1 MSDRDTV
8 PDVDPVHA
16 YHGLQALENEASMK
30 EVLVGIAGLTLVL
43 HGDEGSAVI
52 RASA

>member
-1 MSDRDTV
+1 MSTMDFR
-8 PDVDPVHA
+8 
-16 YHGLQALENEASMK
+16 ALENEASMK
-30 EVLVGIAGLTLVL
+30 EVLVGLQVGPLVL